1 MYKPNCNRYI
11 FAIRL
16 LRNKMIS
23 SAMHLVFIQTIF
35 CTSHLPLYFI
45 LNMHCL
51 YWDYVKSCLYFY
63 LSVGFFIEN
72 KTHPI
77 YASVTNMKHNWRPVY
92 FLHVF
97 LLKLT
102 CLWHTCIHLNIWPR
116 LDYGAISGDIII
128 NVYLIYFFVF
138 ILYLNQGRRSYTF
151 I

>member
-1 MYKPNCNRYI
+1 MRCILCLFKRI
-11 FAIRL
+11 F
-16 LRNKMIS
+16 S
-23 SAMHLVFIQTIF
+23 
-35 CTSHLPLYFI
+35 TSHVPLYFI
-45 LNMHCL
+45 LNMYCL
-51 YWDYVKSCLYFY
+51 YRDYVKSCLYFY

-77 YASVTNMKHNWRPVY
+77 HASVTNMKHNWRPVY

-138 ILYLNQGRRSYTF
+138 ILYLNISLIFGKRPKVHLNKTVIHFYLN
-151 I
+151 IEDII